1 MDPMDQDAQ
10 QTDRSANGLSAQTE
24 TSGRERLLEAA
35 AELFRDGSF
44 RDVSVAELTKA
55 ARVQAPTLY
64 HHFGDKEGLYLAW
77 AERAMVGLNL
87 RVREALIGK
96 IGTRESLT
104 AIARALL
111 DAEGVDLMVLLR
123 DARREVS
130 PTAQEK
136 LLQLYLAAVIEPLGS
151 VLVRG
156 VERGKLRQ
164 EPIARMAQAFVFGL
178 LSLHPRHSLES
189 LPAEEA
195 AQWFVKRFL
204 NGFST

>member
-1 MDPMDQDAQ
+1 MDQDPEQMERPA
-10 QTDRSANGLSAQTE
+10 AGLSAQPE
-24 TSGRERLLEAA
+24 ASGRERLLEAA
-35 AELFRDGSF
+35 AALFRDGSF

-55 ARVQAPTLY
+55 AGVQAPTLY

-77 AERAMVGLNL
+77 AERAMVGLSL
-87 RVREALIGK
+87 KIREALIGK
-96 IGTRESLT
+96 TGTRESLT
-104 AIARALL
+104 AIAWALL
-111 DAEGVDLMVLLR
+111 DAEEVDLTVLLR

-130 PTAQEK
+130 PKAQEK

-164 EPIARMAQAFVFGL
+164 EPIARMAQAFVFGV

-189 LPAEEA
+189 VPAEEA

-204 NGFST
+204 NGFAA